1 MGEELYLINL
11 RNSRSW
17 LKTKPRPPTHST
29 FCMVPKQHIH
39 KKHRGPLINMNLH
52 SRRWTIMNYEIDLI
66 REISWHRSKNRFYR
80 ACYSLLKELQ
90 EVTEQATDDLLL
102 LYHSERSLPQRRVGY
117 RPVTDI
123 ATKLQQDLAN
133 FTYRESEASDS
144 WNELWN
150 NR

>member
-1 MGEELYLINL
+1 
-11 RNSRSW
+11 
-17 LKTKPRPPTHST
+17 
-29 FCMVPKQHIH
+29 
-39 KKHRGPLINMNLH
+39 
-52 SRRWTIMNYEIDLI
+52 MNYEIDLI

-90 EVTEQATDDLLL
+90 EVTEQATDDLFL
-102 LYHSERSLPQRRVGY
+102 LYHSERSLSQRRVGY

-123 ATKLQQDLAN
+123 TTKLQQDLAN

>member
-1 MGEELYLINL
+1 
-11 RNSRSW
+11 
-17 LKTKPRPPTHST
+17 
-29 FCMVPKQHIH
+29 
-39 KKHRGPLINMNLH
+39 
-52 SRRWTIMNYEIDLI
+52 MNYEIDLI

-133 FTYRESEASDS
+133 FTYRESEACDS

>member
-1 MGEELYLINL
+1 
-11 RNSRSW
+11 
-17 LKTKPRPPTHST
+17 
-29 FCMVPKQHIH
+29 
-39 KKHRGPLINMNLH
+39 
-52 SRRWTIMNYEIDLI
+52 MNYEIDLI
-66 REISWHRSKNRFYR
+66 REISWHRGKNRFYR

-90 EVTEQATDDLLL
+90 EVAEQATDDLLL
-102 LYHSERSLPQRRVGY
+102 LYHSERSLPQRGVGY